1 MIKLRIYQ
9 DKRGKEPFTEWYYAL
24 KDLKTQ
30 ARVRNRIR
38 RVETGNLGDCK
49 PIGGGVSELR
59 LNFGA
64 VYRVYFGE
72 VGGEIILLL
81 CGGDKGT
88 QARDIKKAQAYFTSY
103 KESRR

>member
-9 DKRGKEPFTEWYYAL
+9 DKRGKEPFTEWYSAL

-38 RVETGNLGDCK
+38 RVETGNLGECK

-64 VYRVYFGE
+64 GYRVYFGE